1 MIKNFLEFVNEKHI
15 DWLTGLE
22 VEDSEPKQRGQ
33 EPDLSDFTV
42 DQFYQTL
49 QDFVDSGRVIPVQ
62 AKGQMTYSKMVE
74 NIQAALSF
82 LGYPLQRFG
91 VDGLFGPETAAAIQ
105 KFNADTAPMMAER
118 IMSFVQFVNEAEN
131 GMLDQSEL
139 VQVSD
144 SGKTGGA
151 HKLNPE
157 AAAAY
162 EKMKAAAEADGITW
176 EITDSYRDYETQV
189 QTAMK
194 KGLYS
199 QGGLAATPGRSNH
212 GWGSA
217 VDLKLSSEAQEW
229 LRKNAATYGFST
241 IPKEPWHWEHKAS
254 AESAKGL
261 KGSTEIGT
269 VLIDAD
275 LVSRLITALQ
285 NKGFSQEDLNRFVK
299 TPIAKVAT
307 TEDDDF
313 YAAIITSLGGR
324 VTDEKMKFLKAWRQ
338 GEGGTAKNN
347 PFNTTKDIP
356 GDQDTKYNS
365 AGVRNYPD
373 RQTGLEATVAT
384 LKLPYYKEIV
394 ALLQN
399 DDVTADQLAK
409 AVEAS
414 PWGTGH
420 NVAKVLGGG
429 SVNPPAIA

>member
-1 MIKNFLEFVNEKHI
+1 MIKNFLEFVNETHI

-22 VEDSEPKQRGQ
+22 VEDEVKAKGQ
-33 EPDLSDFTV
+33 EPDLADFTV
-42 DQFYQTL
+42 EQFYQTL
-49 QDFVDSGRVIPVQ
+49 QDFVESGRSMPVQ

-91 VDGLFGPETAAAIQ
+91 VDGLFGPETATAIR
-105 KFNADTAPMMAER
+105 KFNDDTAPMMAER
-118 IMSFVQFVNEAEN
+118 IKSFVQFVNEAEN

-139 VQVSD
+139 IQISD
-144 SGKTGGA
+144 PGKTGGA

-157 AAAAY
+157 AAKAY
-162 EKMKAAAEADGITW
+162 EEMRAAAEADGINW
-176 EITDSYRDYETQV
+176 SVTDSYRDYETQV
-189 QTAMK
+189 QTAAK

-217 VDLKLSSEAQEW
+217 LDLKLDSAAQEW
-229 LRKNAATYGFST
+229 LRNNAAKYGFSS

-254 AESAKGL
+254 ADSAKGL
-261 KGSTEIGT
+261 RGTTEVGS
-269 VLIDAD
+269 VMIDSD
-275 LVSRLITALQ
+275 LVSRIITALKAK
-285 NKGFSQEDLNRFVK
+285 NFSQNDINKFVK
-299 TPIAKVAT
+299 TPIANVAT

-313 YAAIITSLGGR
+313 YSAIITSLGGK

-347 PFNTTKDIP
+347 PFNTTKDVP

-373 RQTGLEATVAT
+373 RQTGLEATIAT
-384 LKLPYYKEIV
+384 LKLPYYRDIV
-394 ALLQN
+394 SLLQS
-399 DDVTADQLAK
+399 DDATAADLAK

-420 NVAKVLGGG
+420 NVAKVLGAG

>member
-1 MIKNFLEFVNEKHI
+1 MIKNFLEFVNETHI

-22 VEDSEPKQRGQ
+22 VEDEVKAKGQ
-33 EPDLSDFTV
+33 EPDLADFTV
-42 DQFYQTL
+42 EQFYQTL
-49 QDFVDSGRVIPVQ
+49 QDFVESGRSMPVQ

-91 VDGLFGPETAAAIQ
+91 VDGLFGPETATAIR
-105 KFNADTAPMMAER
+105 KFNDDTAPMMAER
-118 IMSFVQFVNEAEN
+118 IKSFVQFVNEAEN

-139 VQVSD
+139 IQISD
-144 SGKTGGA
+144 PGKTDGA

-157 AAAAY
+157 AAKAY
-162 EKMKAAAEADGITW
+162 EEMRAAAEADGINW
-176 EITDSYRDYETQV
+176 SVTDSYRDYETQV
-189 QTAMK
+189 QTAAK

-217 VDLKLSSEAQEW
+217 LDLKLDSAAQEW
-229 LRKNAATYGFST
+229 LRNNAAKYGFSS

-254 AESAKGL
+254 ADSAKGL
-261 KGSTEIGT
+261 RGTTEVGS
-269 VLIDAD
+269 VMIDSD
-275 LVSRLITALQ
+275 LVSRIITALKAK
-285 NKGFSQEDLNRFVK
+285 NFSQNDINKFVK
-299 TPIAKVAT
+299 TPIANVAT

-313 YAAIITSLGGR
+313 YSAIITSLGGK

-347 PFNTTKDIP
+347 PFNTTKDVP

-373 RQTGLEATVAT
+373 RQTGLEATIAT
-384 LKLPYYKEIV
+384 LKLPYYRDIV
-394 ALLQN
+394 SLLQS
-399 DDVTADQLAK
+399 DDATAADLAK

-414 PWGTGH
+414 PWGTGN
-420 NVAKVLGGG
+420 NVAKVLGAG